1 MNRALGKL
9 IRFREIKKEIRILG
23 IDDCPFNPYQLD
35 KVVLLGVIFRGG
47 LWLDGAMRTEV
58 QVDGRDSTEKIVE
71 MIRSSTHYKQLRVIM
86 IDSITVA
93 GFNIV
98 DLQKLNDE
106 TRLPVIAI
114 TKEKPKEKEVKTA
127 LQNLPDWK
135 ERWRIIENA
144 GSLNEI
150 QIRNTKLY
158 AHIVGAIL
166 VDAEKI
172 IRVSSTRANF
182 PEPLRVAH
190 LLAQGLYHGSTNKNK
205 SDKPISV

>member
-47 LWLDGAMRTEV
+47 LWFDGAMRTEV

-182 PEPLRVAH
+182 PEPLRV
-190 LLAQGLYHGSTNKNK
+190 
-205 SDKPISV
+205 

>member
-9 IRFREIKKEIRILG
+9 IPFREIKKEIRILG
-23 IDDCPFNPYQLD
+23 IDDCPFSPHQD

-47 LWLDGAMRTEV
+47 LWFDGVMRTEV

-86 IDSITVA
+86 MDSITVA

-98 DLQKLNDE
+98 DLQKLCDE
-106 TRLPVIAI
+106 TRLPVIVI
-114 TKEKPKEKEVKTA
+114 TKEKPNEKEVKTA

-190 LLAQGLYHGSTNKNK
+190 LLAQGLSRGSTNKNK
-205 SDKPISV
+205 NDKTISV

>member
-9 IRFREIKKEIRILG
+9 IPFRDIKKEIRILG
-23 IDDCPFNPYQLD
+23 IDDCPFNPYQQD

-47 LWLDGAMRTEV
+47 LWFDGAMRTEV

-71 MIRSSTHYKQLRVIM
+71 MVRSSTHYKQLRVIM
-86 IDSITVA
+86 MDSITVA

-114 TKEKPKEKEVKTA
+114 TKEKPNEKKVKTA

-135 ERWRIIENA
+135 ERWRTIENA

-166 VDAEKI
+166 ADAEKI

-190 LLAQGLYHGSTNKNK
+190 LLAQGLCRGSTNKNK
-205 SDKPISV
+205 SDNPISV